1 MPASRAESDRERPV
15 DDIQRDTLY
24 AHTEPNEKR
33 PQRTVDEHAREH
45 HQPHIR
51 DHLNELHRAGLVHW
65 TSDGYVFASRS
76 ALKQIELVG
85 RVA

>member
-24 AHTEPNEKR
+24 ALTEPNENR
-33 PQRTVDEHAREH
+33 PLWTVEELARELDE
-45 HQPHIR
+45 PHIR